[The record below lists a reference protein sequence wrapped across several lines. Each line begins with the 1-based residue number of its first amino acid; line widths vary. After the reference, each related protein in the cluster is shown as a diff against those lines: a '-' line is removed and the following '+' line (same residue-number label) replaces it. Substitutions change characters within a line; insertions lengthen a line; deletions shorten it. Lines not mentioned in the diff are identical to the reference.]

1 MRIGQEAYTSPAGDL
16 MAFALAVGIVLAA
29 VSAMDLEDTG
39 SDNSLEI
46 TSSDLATI
54 SNWKGW
60 DKDRDGMLELSSILE
75 IKNNVSDPPNLA
87 IDKSVIVRIESQ
99 RITSELLF
107 NRGHL
112 VGRDHFGNVTQGIT
126 RSITVLV
133 EDGSNT
139 FAALLMVTPY
149 SGVTL

>member
-39 SDNSLEI
+39 SDNSMDI
-46 TSSDLATI
+46 TCSDLATI

-75 IKNNVSDPPNLA
+75 IKNNVSDLPNLA

-149 SGVTL
+149 SGVIP